1 MASNYPP
8 GVSGTEWQ
16 ITGEWDVDP
25 RAPWADVSCEDG
37 PVLYNPLTCEE
48 RWYWTEEERD
58 AWLPILNGLYALD
71 APPPECAEDIPDWYP
86 PAPVDHEDDPF

>member
-8 GVSGTEWQ
+8 GVTGLEPQ

-25 RAPWADVSCEDG
+25 RAPWVDVSGEDG
-37 PVLYNPLTCEE
+37 PVLYNPISGAEE
-48 RWYWTEEERD
+48 WFWTEEECA

-71 APPPECAEDIPDWYP
+71 APPPECAEDIPDWFP
-86 PAPVDHEDDPF
+86 PVDYEEDRPF